1 MSGYRVKTV
10 AELTG
15 IPRNTLLAWERRYH
29 LLAPDRTDSGYRLY
43 SDREVAY
50 LRGLKSLLD
59 GGLSIGEAIG
69 RLPPPGAA
77 PGPAPGEADV
87 SELWYR
93 IWRPLLA
100 FSREGAAVPLRRAAQ
115 LSFEEAVQTVWVP
128 LLAET
133 GRAWEVGEITVAQE
147 HFVAGVVRE
156 QLVAMFRALDAGT
169 GGGPRVAVTTVP
181 DERHDIP
188 ALCLAVRMAAWGWRV
203 TWLGAD
209 VPVGDLCAYLVNH
222 HPDLL
227 VVSAIYAEDGARM
240 RTVARQLRDG
250 APGQTIV
257 VFGGPG
263 AQHLARAESDGLWV
277 CTTPEALRERWERR
291 GR

>member
-15 IPRNTLLAWERRYH
+15 IPRNTLLAWERRYR

-69 RLPPPGAA
+69 RLPPPGA
-77 PGPAPGEADV
+77 GPSEPEAA
-87 SELWYR
+87 ELWYLV
-93 IWRPLLA
+93 WRPLLA
-100 FSREGAAVPLRRAAQ
+100 FSREGAAAPLRRVAQ
-115 LSFEEAVQTVWVP
+115 LSFEEAVQRVWVP

-133 GRAWEVGEITVAQE
+133 GRAWESGEITVAQE
-147 HFVAGVVRE
+147 HFVSGVVRE
-156 QLVAMFRALDAGT
+156 NLLSMFRALDGGT
-169 GGGPRVAVTTVP
+169 GAGPRVAITTVP

-188 ALCLAVRMAAWGWRV
+188 ALCLAVRVAAWGWRV

-209 VPVGDLCAYLVNH
+209 VPVGDTCAYLVNH
-222 HPDLL
+222 RPDLL
-227 VVSAIYAEDGARM
+227 VVSAVYTDD
-240 RTVARQLRDG
+240 RTRLVEAVFQLRDG
-250 APGQTIV
+250 APVETTV
-257 VFGGPG
+257 VAGGPG
-263 AQHLARAESDGLWV
+263 LAGLARTGDERLWFCSSAE
-277 CTTPEALRERWERR
+277 ELRSRWE
-291 GR
+291 GRPR